1 MTTTPSIPVRT
12 GASPAPWRNWGRT
25 QSVVPTEVV
34 AVHDADDI
42 AGAVRRA
49 RREGTTVKAAGSGH
63 SFSGIAVP
71 DGISLDLGAM
81 TGLVHAD
88 RERGRVTVRAGTP
101 LHAMPAIL
109 EPLGLAMPNLGD
121 VDAQTL
127 AGATSTGTHG
137 TGLSFG
143 GIATQIVGV
152 TLVTGTGEVLAVGD
166 DDPGTLQA
174 VALGLGALGVLTEI
188 TLQCVPAFSLEAV
201 EAAVQ
206 VDDAVGGFDDAVRR
220 HDHHEFYW
228 FPHTD
233 VALTKTNTRLPAGTP
248 AEGPGRVAR
257 FFSDEVLSNGVFA
270 VMCEAGARLPSVTP
284 SLAKVAGAAQTGRRF
299 VDASNAVFVSNR
311 RVRFREME
319 YAIPLD
325 EVRDAVDEIRLLIDR
340 RGWRISFPIEVRA
353 AAADDL
359 MLSTAS
365 GRDSGY
371 IAVHRYHRDAPD
383 DYFTSVEEILTRR
396 GGRPHWG
403 KMHTRSAEYLR
414 AVYPRFDEFLAVR
427 DRLDPDRVFAN
438 AYLTQVLGR

>member
-1 MTTTPSIPVRT
+1 MTTTRPTPTRSGNR
-12 GASPAPWRNWGRT
+12 PATWRNWGRT
-25 QSVVPTEVV
+25 QSATLDDVVT
-34 AVHDADDI
+34 VHDTDDVV
-42 AGAVRRA
+42 GAIRRA
-49 RREGTTVKAAGSGH
+49 RRDGTTVKPAGSGH

-71 DGISLDLGAM
+71 DGISLDLGPM
-81 TGLVHAD
+81 SGLVHAD
-88 RERGRVTVRAGTP
+88 PDRARVTVRAGTP
-101 LHAMPAIL
+101 LHEMAAIL

-137 TGLSFG
+137 TGLTFG
-143 GIATQIVGV
+143 GISTQIAGA
-152 TLVTGTGEVLAVGD
+152 TLVSGTADVVTVSE
-166 DDPGTLQA
+166 DDPATLQA

-188 TLQCVPAFSLEAV
+188 TLQCVPAFALEAV
-201 EAAVQ
+201 EQAVQ
-206 VDDAVGGFDDAVRR
+206 VDDAAGDFDAAVRR

-233 VALTKTNTRLPAGTP
+233 VALIKTNTRLPAGTAP
-248 AEGPGRVAR
+248 EGPGRVAR
-257 FFSDEVLSNGVFA
+257 FLSDEVLSNGVFA
-270 VMCEAGARLPSVTP
+270 VMCAAGARFPAVAPT
-284 SLAKVAGAAQTGRRF
+284 LAKAAGAAQSGRRF
-299 VDASNAVFVSNR
+299 VDASTSVFVSQR

-325 EVRDAVDEIRLLIDR
+325 EVRDAVDEIRMLIDR

-359 MLSTAS
+359 MLSTAA

-403 KMHTRSAEYLR
+403 KMHTRTAEYLR
-414 AVYPRFDEFLAVR
+414 SVYPRFDEFLAVR
-427 DRLDPDRVFAN
+427 DRLDPDRVFTN